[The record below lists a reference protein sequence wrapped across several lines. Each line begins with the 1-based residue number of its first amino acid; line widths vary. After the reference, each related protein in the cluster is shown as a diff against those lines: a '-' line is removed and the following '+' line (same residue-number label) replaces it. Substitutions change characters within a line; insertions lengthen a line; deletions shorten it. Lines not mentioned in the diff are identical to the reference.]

1 MPLTV
6 PGPNERP
13 SASPVRRA
21 STPEEEADHLLEL
34 YGGDASRV
42 MTRLE
47 QQLQNLATR
56 AQMLLQLAGL
66 TITVTGF
73 SGANIARSGK
83 LAAVLVVSG
92 LVVVL
97 LGASLSMGGILRVQW
112 TTQLAPCPPRDA
124 IVEVIHLRDTKT
136 RAFSRSLA
144 LLIVG
149 LALYIGSV
157 ALLLLGNLPG

>member
-1 MPLTV
+1 MT
-6 PGPNERP
+6 
-13 SASPVRRA
+13 ARRA
-21 STPEEEADHLLEL
+21 ANAAEEADHLLAL
-34 YGGDASRV
+34 YAGDAAKIAGVLQS
-42 MTRLE
+42 
-47 QQLQNLATR
+47 QLTNLATR

-73 SGANIARSGK
+73 SGASIARSGR

-97 LGASLSMGGILRVQW
+97 VAASLSMGGILRVRW

-124 IVEVIHLRDTKT
+124 IVAAIEMRDRKT

-157 ALLLLGNLPG
+157 ALLLLGNLPKP

>member
-1 MPLTV
+1 MT
-6 PGPNERP
+6 
-13 SASPVRRA
+13 ARRA
-21 STPEEEADHLLEL
+21 ANAEEEADHLLGL
-34 YGGDASRV
+34 FAGDGPRV
-42 MTRLE
+42 LGLL
-47 QQLQNLATR
+47 QGQLTQLANR

-73 SGANIARSGK
+73 SGMNIARSGT

-97 LGASLSMGGILRVQW
+97 LGASLSMGGILRVRW
-112 TTQLAPCPPRDA
+112 VTQLAPCPAREA
-124 IVEVIHLRDTKT
+124 IISAIAMRNKKT

-157 ALLLLGNLPG
+157 SILLLGNLPGS

>member
-1 MPLTV
+1 MP
-6 PGPNERP
+6 N
-13 SASPVRRA
+13 VRRA
-21 STPEEEADHLLEL
+21 ASAEEEADHLLQL
-34 YGGDASRV
+34 YAGDATRV

-47 QQLQNLATR
+47 QQLSSLATR

-73 SGANIARSGK
+73 SGANIARSGR

-97 LGASLSMGGILRVQW
+97 LGASLSMGGILRVRW
-112 TTQLAPCPPRDA
+112 TTQLAPCPARDA
-124 IVEVIHLRDTKT
+124 IIEVITLREKKT

-157 ALLLLGNLPG
+157 ALLLLGNVPS

>member
-1 MPLTV
+1 MNAPV
-6 PGPNERP
+6 V
-13 SASPVRRA
+13 VRRA
-21 STPEEEADHLLEL
+21 ANPGEEADHLLGL
-34 YGGDASRV
+34 YGGDAPKV
-42 MTRLE
+42 MALLE
-47 QQLQNLATR
+47 QQLSSLANR

-73 SGANIARSGK
+73 SGASIARSGR
-83 LAAVLVVSG
+83 LAAILVVSG

-97 LGASLSMGGILRVQW
+97 VGASLSMGGILRIRW
-112 TTQLAPCPPRDA
+112 TTQLAPCPPREA
-124 IVEVIHLRDTKT
+124 IVEVIALRDKKT
-136 RAFSRSLA
+136 RAFSRSLV

>member
-1 MPLTV
+1 MS
-6 PGPNERP
+6 G
-13 SASPVRRA
+13 ARRA
-21 STPEEEADHLLEL
+21 ASPEEEADHLLQL
-34 YGGDASRV
+34 YQDDAPRV
-42 MTRLE
+42 MDML
-47 QQLQNLATR
+47 QGQLTSLATR

-73 SGANIARSGK
+73 SGAAIARSGR

-97 LGASLSMGGILRVQW
+97 VGASLSMGGILRVRW
-112 TTQLAPCPPRDA
+112 TTQLAPCPPREA
-124 IVEVIHLRDTKT
+124 IVESIRMRDRKT
-136 RAFSRSLA
+136 SAFSRSLA

-157 ALLLLGNLPG
+157 SLLLLGNLPQ

>member
-1 MPLTV
+1 MSE
-6 PGPNERP
+6 GR
-13 SASPVRRA
+13 ARRA
-21 STPEEEADHLLEL
+21 KTPEEEADHLIAL
-34 YGGDASRV
+34 YEGDAGKIMGV
-42 MTRLE
+42 LHG
-47 QQLQNLATR
+47 QLTNLTGR

-92 LVVVL
+92 LVTVL
-97 LGASLSMGGILRVQW
+97 VAASLSMGGILRIRW
-112 TTQLAPCPPRDA
+112 LTQLAPTSLRETIIHAIDMRDS
-124 IVEVIHLRDTKT
+124 KT
-136 RAFSRSLA
+136 RVFGRSLA

-157 ALLLLGNLPG
+157 SLLLLGNVP

>member
-1 MPLTV
+1 MT
-6 PGPNERP
+6 
-13 SASPVRRA
+13 VRRA
-21 STPEEEADHLLEL
+21 ASAGEEADHLLAL
-34 YGGDASRV
+34 YRDDAARV
-42 MTRLE
+42 DAIL
-47 QQLQNLATR
+47 QSQLSSLANR

-73 SGANIARSGK
+73 SGASIARSGP

-97 LGASLSMGGILRVQW
+97 LGASLSMGGILRVRW

-124 IVEVIHLRDTKT
+124 IVAAIEMRDRKT
-136 RAFSRSLA
+136 RAFARSLA

-157 ALLLLGNLPG
+157 ALLLLGNLPRS

>member
-1 MPLTV
+1 MT
-6 PGPNERP
+6 GP
-13 SASPVRRA
+13 AGAPVRRA
-21 STPEEEADHLLEL
+21 ANPGEEADHLLEL
-34 YGGDASRV
+34 YQGDAAKV
-42 MTRLE
+42 MARLE
-47 QQLQNLATR
+47 QQLGSLANR

-73 SGANIARSGK
+73 SGASIARTGT

-97 LGASLSMGGILRVQW
+97 VAASLSMGGILRIQW

-124 IVEVIHLRDTKT
+124 ILEVIEIRDGKT
-136 RAFSRSLA
+136 RAFSRALA

-157 ALLLLGNLPG
+157 ALLLLGNLP